1 MQVIFPFR
9 QAVDLTSIRERL
21 TVRFGKIR
29 VEDRP
34 DPISQLVGSF
44 IGSRTY
50 NWKSWDAFV
59 RLVGRYPNWD
69 AIADASVS
77 DIEAAYDA
85 GWHRR
90 MVWMRM
96 ISLSCIGK

>member
-34 DPISQLVGSF
+34 YPISQLVGSF
-44 IGSRTY
+44 IGSSTY
-50 NWKSWDAFV
+50 DWKSWDAFV

-69 AIADASVS
+69 AIADAPVA
-77 DIEAAYDA
+77 DIEATLE
-85 GWHRR
+85 GVTFWIRT
-90 MVWMRM
+90 